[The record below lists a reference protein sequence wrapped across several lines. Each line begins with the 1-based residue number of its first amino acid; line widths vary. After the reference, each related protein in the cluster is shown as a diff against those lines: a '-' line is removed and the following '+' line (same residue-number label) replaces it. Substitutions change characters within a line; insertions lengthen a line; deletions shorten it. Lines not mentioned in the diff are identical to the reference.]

1 MYNKSH
7 CEPKEFSD
15 KGDISCLSNRLL
27 ITIAEILNENNKANI
42 NIKGGLKELHLGIS
56 NEIKKN
62 TKCSNEA
69 CWTTYDLIK
78 NNLSTKDFNELIS
91 NFRPFLPEEWYK
103 EPNKWL
109 NTLDIDNVMKQYQKN
124 YKRFKY
130 TGATPIDFDLKNN
143 DDVCMVNELCN
154 INLHKVIN
162 DKKEC
167 IGMVFNTDPHNKSGQ
182 HWFSMYVDITGSNRK
197 DKVPSIYHFDSV
209 ASDPPKRIIQLIEN
223 IKNQGDELDIK
234 FDVLF
239 NDIRHQ
245 HKGTECGIYCLHFL
259 ISMLKGDNFDKYI
272 TRKLKDSEIEKF
284 RKIFF
289 IPLKEEEKE
298 EEEKEEE
305 KEEK

>member
-109 NTLDIDNVMKQYQKN
+109 NTLDIDNVMKQYQEAIQEDVDYQAMLETVDDPN
-124 YKRFKY
+124 DPCSQSNMGTYSLNVTEQD
-130 TGATPIDFDLKNN
+130 TGCPDEDYDID
-143 DDVCMVNELCN
+143 
-154 INLHKVIN
+154 I
-162 DKKEC
+162 
-167 IGMVFNTDPHNKSGQ
+167 
-182 HWFSMYVDITGSNRK
+182 
-197 DKVPSIYHFDSV
+197 
-209 ASDPPKRIIQLIEN
+209 
-223 IKNQGDELDIK
+223 
-234 FDVLF
+234 
-239 NDIRHQ
+239 
-245 HKGTECGIYCLHFL
+245 
-259 ISMLKGDNFDKYI
+259 
-272 TRKLKDSEIEKF
+272 
-284 RKIFF
+284 
-289 IPLKEEEKE
+289 
-298 EEEKEEE
+298 
-305 KEEK
+305 